1 MPTDPFRRQATLRLP
16 ALLLAA
22 ALVSTSGLAGAGP
35 VRAQVVPREITVS
48 AAASLSQ
55 AFTAAGQAFERSHP
69 GTRVVFNF
77 AASGA
82 LLAQLRQGAPVDLF
96 ASADQATMERAVQAG
111 LVAASTRTDFAR
123 NALVLIVPAASAAAA
138 PRSLGELAGPG
149 WSRIAIGTP
158 SSVPAGAYAQAAVD
172 AAGLS
177 AVLGP
182 RWIRGESVRQVLSY
196 VIRGEVDAGFV
207 YRSDAMLEADR
218 VRVAFT
224 VPTVTPVSYPIAV
237 TAGSRNAALAGEF
250 IAQLRSS
257 PGLGLLA
264 RFGLEAP

>member
-1 MPTDPFRRQATLRLP
+1 MLSESIHRRTTVRL
-16 ALLLAA
+16 LLLAA
-22 ALVSTSGLAGAGP
+22 LLSTTGLGGAPALS
-35 VRAQVVPREITVS
+35 AQAAPREITVS

-69 GTRVVFNF
+69 GTRVFFNF

-82 LLAQLRQGAPVDLF
+82 LLAQLRQGAPVDVF
-96 ASADQATMERAVQAG
+96 ASADRATMDRAAQAG
-111 LVAASTRTDFAR
+111 LVAAPTRVDFAR
-123 NALVLIVPAASAAAA
+123 NSLVLVVPARSATL
-138 PRSLGELAGPG
+138 PRSLSDLAGPA

-158 SSVPAGAYAQAAVD
+158 SSVPVGAYAQAAVD

-196 VIRGEVDAGFV
+196 VVRGEVDAGFV

-218 VRVAFT
+218 VRIAFT

-250 IAQLRSS
+250 IAQLRS
-257 PGLGLLA
+257 PAGVGLLA